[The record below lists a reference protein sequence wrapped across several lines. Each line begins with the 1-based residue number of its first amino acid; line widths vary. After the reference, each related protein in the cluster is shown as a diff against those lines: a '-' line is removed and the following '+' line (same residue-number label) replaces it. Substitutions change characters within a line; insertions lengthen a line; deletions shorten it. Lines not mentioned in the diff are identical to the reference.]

1 MAKIQT
7 KISVT
12 MEETFGDFLL
22 MKKTVLHGK
31 LGDEFLTEGRER

>member
-1 MAKIQT
+1 MAKIQM
-7 KISVT
+7 KISAT
-12 MEETFGDFLL
+12 MEETFDDFLF